1 MALDESERTQGTRA
15 AISSAAGI
23 SFASA
28 RGWALLFVGFLLLCL
43 VLYWPALA
51 GPFVSDDIAYLVTH
65 PYTGALS
72 PESLRAI
79 FDPWGPARLYTANY
93 EPVHLL
99 LGALERHIFA
109 DATLGY
115 HLVNVF
121 VHALV
126 AVLLVA
132 CLCRVGVWP
141 RVALLG
147 GLFFLVHPANVEVVA
162 WASQL
167 KSCASLA
174 FALAA
179 LLVLSRAPLASA
191 LLFALSLLTKA
202 TGLFALPSAAA
213 LFWTQRRG
221 GATRCGDARWLA
233 VWLGVAL
240 LYAVPQITAF
250 AHLGAADASFDG
262 PWVHLRSCAAV
273 GMRYAR
279 MAATGLGVSAFQEP
293 APAVSWLDPYWLA
306 AVPTAALLVW
316 RSVVALW
323 RGRAEAACWV
333 AAAAAFAPVSQ
344 LFPFLNPVA
353 DRYLYF
359 ILPGLIGGV
368 LLWAQD
374 FLARSQRPRLGSG
387 RVLAAV
393 FGALIAWFAWQ
404 SAERAPL
411 WRSETLLLVDAAR
424 HYPDGISAHFLRA
437 RSAAQAG
444 DAEAAVAALQAVA
457 DRGLDRF
464 MAVRDD
470 PGLAPLRDDPAF
482 RRVIRA
488 MAGRWIERAR
498 QRGYATQ
505 PELRVLGLAHL
516 EREEHADAVVAL
528 EASLRV
534 GGPLD
539 AVVRAE
545 LAEARARL
553 ADSRGAQHFRPAP

>member
-1 MALDESERTQGTRA
+1 MALAESERTRGRRA
-15 AISSAAGI
+15 AVPSAPGI
-23 SFASA
+23 SLVSA
-28 RGWALLFVGFLLLCL
+28 RGWALLFAGFLLLCL

-72 PESLRAI
+72 PENLRAI
-79 FDPWGPARLYTANY
+79 LDPWGPAKLYTANY

-132 CLCRVGVWP
+132 CLHRVGVWP
-141 RVALLG
+141 RAALLG
-147 GLFFLVHPANVEVVA
+147 GLFFLVHPANAEVVA

-174 FALAA
+174 FALGA
-179 LLVLSRAPLASA
+179 LLVLHRAPLGST

-202 TGLFALPSAAA
+202 SGLFALPSAAA
-213 LFWTQRRG
+213 LFWTQRRRG
-221 GATRCGDARWLA
+221 VAGCGDARWLA

-240 LYAVPQITAF
+240 LYAMPQIAAF
-250 AHLGAADASFDG
+250 AHLGAADTTFDG
-262 PWVHLRSCAAV
+262 PWVHLRSIAAV
-273 GMRYAR
+273 GMRYAL
-279 MAATGLGVSAFQEP
+279 MAATGYGVSAFQEP
-293 APAVSWLDPYWLA
+293 GPAVSWLDPYWLA
-306 AVPTAALLVW
+306 AVPVTLLLGW
-316 RSVVALW
+316 RSIATLR

-359 ILPGLIGGV
+359 ILPGLIGGG
-368 LLWAQD
+368 LLWAQE
-374 FLARSQRPRLGSG
+374 LLERPRRPWSSSG
-387 RVLAAV
+387 RAPAAV
-393 FGALIAWFAWQ
+393 FGVLIAWFAWQ
-404 SAERAPL
+404 SADRAPL

-424 HYPDGISAHFLRA
+424 HYPDGVSAHILRA

-444 DAEAAVAALQAVA
+444 DAEAAVAALQRIA

-464 MAVRDD
+464 LAVRDD
-470 PGLAPLRDDPAF
+470 PGLAPLRDDPGF

-488 MAGRWIERAR
+488 MAGR
-498 QRGYATQ
+498 
-505 PELRVLGLAHL
+505 
-516 EREEHADAVVAL
+516 
-528 EASLRV
+528 
-534 GGPLD
+534 
-539 AVVRAE
+539 
-545 LAEARARL
+545 ARATAGLRH
-553 ADSRGAQHFRPAP
+553 AARAARAGPRAPRA

>member
-1 MALDESERTQGTRA
+1 MALDESERTCGMRDA
-15 AISSAAGI
+15 VSSPEGI
-23 SFASA
+23 SLATA
-28 RGWALLFVGFLLLCL
+28 RGWVLLFTGFLLLCL
-43 VLYWPALA
+43 TLYWPALS

-72 PESLRAI
+72 PENLRAI
-79 FDPWGPARLYTANY
+79 LDPWGPARLYTANY

-115 HLVNVF
+115 HLVNLF

-132 CLCRVGVWP
+132 CLRRVGAWP
-141 RVALLG
+141 RAALLG
-147 GLFFLVHPANVEVVA
+147 GLFFLVHPANAEVVA

-174 FALAA
+174 LALGA
-179 LLVLSRAPLASA
+179 LLALPRAPLAST

-202 TGLFALPSAAA
+202 SGLFVLPSAAA
-213 LFWTQRRG
+213 LLWAQRRG
-221 GATRCGDARWLA
+221 GTERCGDARWLA

-240 LYAVPQITAF
+240 LYALPQITAF
-250 AHLGAADASFDG
+250 AHLGAADAAFDG
-262 PWVHLRSCAAV
+262 PWTHLRSMAAV
-273 GMRYAR
+273 GMRYAL
-279 MAATGLGVSAFQEP
+279 MAATGCGVSAFQEP
-293 APAVSWLDPYWLA
+293 LPAASWLDPYWLA
-306 AVPTAALLVW
+306 ALPTVALLAW
-316 RSVVALW
+316 RSVDTLR
-323 RGRAEAACWV
+323 RGCAEAACWV

-344 LFPFLNPVA
+344 LFPFANPVA

-359 ILPGLIGGV
+359 ILPGLIGGGMLWVQAV
-368 LLWAQD
+368 LPRVRL
-374 FLARSQRPRLGSG
+374 PRLRSG
-387 RVLAAV
+387 QVPAAL
-393 FGALIAWFAWQ
+393 FAALIAWFAWQ

-411 WRSETLLLVDAAR
+411 WRSEALLLLDAAR
-424 HYPDGISAHFLRA
+424 HYPDGISAHILRA

-444 DAEAAVAALQAVA
+444 EAAAAVAALQVVA

-482 RRVIRA
+482 RRVIQT
-488 MAGRWIERAR
+488 MAGHWIERAR
-498 QRGYATQ
+498 ARGYASQ

-516 EREEHADAVVAL
+516 ERDEYAAAVTAL

-545 LAEARARL
+545 LREARARL
-553 ADSRGAQHFRPAP
+553 AVRRAAEYSRPAP